1 MTNPIAHG
9 HTARKGQE
17 ADAGTNF
24 FFWGGGQSFCQHSS
38 HAFTSPVA
46 SFSCILLSP
55 EENVLWHLS
64 GH

>member
-1 MTNPIAHG
+1 MTNPIAHS

-24 FFWGGGQSFCQHSS
+24 FFGGGQSFCQQSS
-38 HAFTSPVA
+38 PPFTSPVA
-46 SFSCILLSP
+46 SLSCILLSP